1 MGRAIGMRI
10 SRANLAERPR
20 VAVAIVAKPQKA
32 RASATPGAVVGRP
45 TSAIADVVTQGR
57 ALDSGSNSGEVVRM
71 VPSLGQNEM
80 AAEHSATARVPV
92 AAPGRVK
99 LSIVI
104 PCYNEERT
112 LSECVDAVRQIAD
125 ETLEL
130 ELIIVNDCSKDKSL
144 EVARGLASEIPGLV
158 VLHHEV
164 NQGKGAALRTG
175 IAKATGDFVAIQD
188 ADREYDPMDLK
199 RLLVPLRSG
208 DADVVLGS
216 RFLSS
221 GFHRVLYFWHSMG
234 NRFLTTLSNMLTDL
248 NLTDMETC
256 YKVFRREVIQGI
268 ELEENRFGFEPEVVA
283 KIAQLRLRIY
293 EMGIS
298 YRGRTYAEGKK
309 IGMRDGWR
317 ALYCILKYNLPRV
330 PIAIQF
336 LFYTVI
342 GGFSAIVNLLLFVGL
357 IALGV
362 ELTVATL
369 TAFFVAAFVN
379 YYLSVLLL
387 FRHKARWRS
396 FTEIIVFLLVVGA
409 VSVVDLWCTRGFVAA
424 GLPPAF
430 AKVLS
435 TAIGLVLNFAG
446 RRFIVFPEKGN
457 PDWKPQNPA

>member
-1 MGRAIGMRI
+1 M
-10 SRANLAERPR
+10 NPEPL
-20 VAVAIVAKPQKA
+20 
-32 RASATPGAVVGRP
+32 P
-45 TSAIADVVTQGR
+45 TSA
-57 ALDSGSNSGEVVRM
+57 E
-71 VPSLGQNEM
+71 
-80 AAEHSATARVPV
+80 AAHRTTA
-92 AAPGRVK
+92 AAPVEALSRVK

-112 LSECVDAVRQIAD
+112 LADCVDAVRKIAD
-125 ETLEL
+125 ESLEL
-130 ELIIVNDCSKDKSL
+130 ELIVVNDCSKDRSL
-144 EVARGLASEIPGLV
+144 EVARRLAAEIPGLV
-158 VLHHEV
+158 VLNHEV

-175 IAKATGDFVAIQD
+175 IARATGDFVAIQD

-199 RLLVPLRSG
+199 RLLVPLRNG

-221 GFHRVLYFWHSMG
+221 GFHRVLYFWHSLG

-256 YKVFRREVIQGI
+256 YKVFRREVIQHI
-268 ELEENRFGFEPEVVA
+268 EIEENRFGFEPEVVA
-283 KIAQLRLRIY
+283 KIAQMRLRIY

-336 LFYTVI
+336 VFYTFI
-342 GGFSAIVNLLLFVGL
+342 GGFSAIVNLLLFVGMM
-357 IALGV
+357 AAGV
-362 ELTVATL
+362 ELTFATL
-369 TAFFVAAFVN
+369 TAFFIAAFVN

-387 FRHKARWRS
+387 FRHKARWRTI
-396 FTEIIVFLLVVGA
+396 TEVIVFLGVVGA

-424 GLPPAF
+424 GIPPVA
-430 AKVLS
+430 AKILS
-435 TAIGLVLNFAG
+435 TAIGLVLNFTG